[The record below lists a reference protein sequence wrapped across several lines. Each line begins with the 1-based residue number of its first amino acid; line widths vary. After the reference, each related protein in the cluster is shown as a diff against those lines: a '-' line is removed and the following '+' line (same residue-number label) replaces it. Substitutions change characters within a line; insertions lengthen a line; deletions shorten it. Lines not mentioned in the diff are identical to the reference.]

1 MDLSFSYADG
11 YATMINLRDLFTIPL
26 RQLNLSVDGDE
37 SPPPPIAHQI
47 PNLAVQ
53 SNMRH
58 LDLSLSGR
66 WIGTRAMALAHRLR
80 SLSLDLCGGMGLDS
94 AAWMGM
100 AAAVRST
107 AGTLQ
112 KLSMQ
117 LAFCDLDDETV
128 NRLID
133 SGIQSLSRIVELQL
147 DVSNNPLVSDL
158 TGFARLPP
166 SIETLR
172 PGRKICEFIRR
183 RVRVYTFFFK
193 SSVPVPV
200 ST

>member
-1 MDLSFSYADG
+1 
-11 YATMINLRDLFTIPL
+11 MINLSDLFTIPL
-26 RQLNLSVDGDE
+26 RQLNVSVDGDE
-37 SPPPPIAHQI
+37 SPPPPIALQI

-58 LDLSLSGR
+58 LNLSLSGQY
-66 WIGTRAMALAHRLR
+66 IGTRAMALPHRLR
-80 SLSLDLCGGMGLDS
+80 SLSLDLCGGMGLDP
-94 AAWMGM
+94 AAWTRI

-107 AGTLQ
+107 AGTLR

-117 LAFCDLDDETV
+117 LAFCDLDDEMV

-133 SGIQSLSRIVELQL
+133 LGIRPLSRIVELQL

-172 PGRKICEFIRR
+172 PGRKICAYFLHGENTYKGSFC
-183 RVRVYTFFFK
+183 VYTC
-193 SSVPVPV
+193 VYTCVCIRV
-200 ST
+200 